1 MSESSGLSLYKAL
14 AHVAPHVPWP
24 TFQSWSRRVDDE
36 QSDLW
41 ESLVDRR
48 IPPKPKRIPDAVKA
62 SAVTMRRMCPDISIG
77 EVVKNLMEQHGGVG
91 NISRTSLCRIWKE
104 AGLLGLP
111 EAPVEEIVVEEFG
124 GGAGLAL
131 IGAAEA
137 EIGATQRLAEAT
149 LKEARQTV
157 TAQQEKEFSFP
168 VEPSGRD
175 EHGHFTA
182 EYNHSTRADIE
193 NGKRDA
199 RWTPDSAKREER
211 DLSRLQVLEH
221 SPRIVRQKLMAIGVL
236 SLVTERRG
244 FDGMDGPCG
253 KWLSA
258 CCGYDYMPSTLDK
271 FLAQLGLLNVEHALW
286 GAHAAISR
294 ELIVRW
300 TSAEGTAPWR
310 SVVIYIDSTQEPHWT
325 SEYAKSGK
333 ISRTGRV
340 GPCLTRI
347 AITGGPGIPIL
358 VETIPGTV
366 SLKTELPRILDR
378 VEKCIGKGEL
388 GRFTIIDAEMAT
400 AKILHDL
407 QSDPQRS
414 FITVLKGRSVP
425 KKFVASG
432 DGEWQSF
439 REHDQVRNGTVLLHS
454 KDVPKDGV
462 TVRAVEMR
470 RPGRHPHSTFFGAAG
485 KDTEGMS
492 CQEVAAA
499 YLTRWPNQESFFRDT
514 RNGMGLDRTHGFG
527 GEMVQHVAIEKK
539 AEKAERRLLRANEQ
553 LTLVNEINDIAE
565 KLQDKA
571 KKGDAEKAQQLCQ
584 QTRSNLAAAQKVVE
598 SAEQEAEGNLLRAKE
613 HLTLAVETNDIAE
626 KLQDKAKKVDAANA
640 QLCGKTKSN
649 LAAAKKAVESAQK
662 ELDAINTT
670 PRIIYKRDTSREN
683 IVTAAKMTTIL
694 LIEYVLREYFAG
706 LGIEFRTFIEY
717 FVYLPVTIRTSSN
730 EIRYQIEENPR
741 NNNRTQQLQK
751 ACAEITRRQIVRD
764 GRRLVFE
771 VVRPRRRRVELRPL

>member
-1 MSESSGLSLYKAL
+1 
-14 AHVAPHVPWP
+14 
-24 TFQSWSRRVDDE
+24 VDDE
-36 QSDLW
+36 QSGLW

-48 IPPKPKRIPDAVKA
+48 IPPKPKRIPAVVKA
-62 SAVTMRRMCPDISIG
+62 SAVTLRRACPDISI
-77 EVVKNLMEQHGGVG
+77 EEAMKNLIGQYGDAG
-91 NISRTSLCRIWKE
+91 NISRTSLFRIWKE
-104 AGLLGLP
+104 AGLLDLP
-111 EAPVEEIVVEEFG
+111 EEPVEEVVVEEFH

-149 LKEARQTV
+149 LNEARLTV
-157 TAQQEKEFSFP
+157 ATQKEKGLSFP

-175 EHGHFTA
+175 ERGHFTA
-182 EYNHSTRADIE
+182 DYNQSTRADVE

-199 RWTPDSAKREER
+199 RWTPDSAKRNER
-211 DLSRLQVLEH
+211 DLSRLQILEH
-221 SPRIVRQKLMAIGVL
+221 SPRIVQQKLMAIGVL

-271 FLAQLGLLNVEHALW
+271 FLAQLGLLNVEDALW

-439 REHDQVRNGTVLLHS
+439 REHDQVRNGTVLLHG

-462 TVRAVEMR
+462 TIRAVEMR

-514 RNGMGLDRTHGFG
+514 RNGMGLERTHGYG

-539 AEKAERRLLRANEQ
+539 AEKAERRLLRANEH
-553 LTLVNEINDIAE
+553 LTLAIETNEIAE

-571 KKGDAEKAQQLCQ
+571 KKVDAEKAHDTAETLQDKTKKVDDAEKTHQLCQ
-584 QTRSNLAAAQKVVE
+584 KTKSNVAAAQKAVE

-613 HLTLAVETNDIAE
+613 HLTLAIETNEIAE

-640 QLCGKTKSN
+640 HLCGQTKSN
-649 LAAAKKAVESAQK
+649 LAAAQKAVESAQK
-662 ELDAINTT
+662 ELNAINTT
-670 PRIIYKRDTSREN
+670 PRIIYKRDTTREN

-717 FVYLPVTIRTSSN
+717 FVYLPVTIRTSST
-730 EIRYQIEENPR
+730 EICYQIEENPR
-741 NNNRTQQLQK
+741 NNTRTQQLQK